1 MATGET
7 IVAQASAQGSS
18 QYGVVRLS
26 GQESLEAVA
35 PIFYR
40 RRSNEKFPPDDLSPR
55 IVSANNI
62 VENVDK
68 KEIVLGWLTPWMEE
82 SADPLQVVRCELFYW
97 PKGRGFTGERAVELH
112 LPGAPAILDSTVR
125 SILASKHARLANRGE
140 FTLRSFLSGRIDLTQ
155 AEAVLGTIEAESDHE
170 LRNAL
175 TQLSGNLSRDF
186 AELREK
192 LFDVLCDLEAGFDFA
207 DEDIEFISASAVK
220 TKLQEAKSQ
229 IEETLIRARTKLGAD
244 QTPRVALIGSPNAGK
259 SSLFNALVRRF
270 GDAASTDALVSE
282 EAGTTRD
289 YLEEALNID
298 GVHFLLV
305 DSAGVE
311 SKRTI
316 EAVGNAAPRALA
328 QRNLAQ
334 VVANASLIVYCVA
347 PDVADSIEEKRIETL
362 INPKTP
368 VVRVTT
374 KHDLNSAESF
384 SSVSLATSA
393 TTGYGIEKLAAE
405 IVGKLKE
412 ETENGEIVP
421 STALRCQEALSE
433 ALDALQNAL
442 TIMDDQL
449 GDDFLLASEI
459 RVALDRV
466 GIVTGQ
472 VHTDDLLDRIFSR
485 FCIGK

>member
-1 MATGET
+1 M
-7 IVAQASAQGSS
+7 S
-18 QYGVVRLS
+18 
-26 GQESLEAVA
+26 
-35 PIFYR
+35 
-40 RRSNEKFPPDDLSPR
+40 KPR
-55 IVSANNI
+55 
-62 VENVDK
+62 
-68 KEIVLGWLTPWMEE
+68 P
-82 SADPLQVVRCELFYW
+82 
-97 PKGRGFTGERAVELH
+97 
-112 LPGAPAILDSTVR
+112 
-125 SILASKHARLANRGE
+125 
-140 FTLRSFLSGRIDLTQ
+140 
-155 AEAVLGTIEAESDHE
+155 
-170 LRNAL
+170 
-175 TQLSGNLSRDF
+175 
-186 AELREK
+186 
-192 LFDVLCDLEAGFDFA
+192 
-207 DEDIEFISASAVK
+207 
-220 TKLQEAKSQ
+220 
-229 IEETLIRARTKLGAD
+229 
-244 QTPRVALIGSPNAGK
+244 
-259 SSLFNALVRRF
+259 
-270 GDAASTDALVSE
+270 LVSE

-334 VVANASLIVYCVA
+334 VVANASLIVHCVA

-393 TTGYGIEKLAAE
+393 TTGYGLEKLAAE

-442 TIMDDQL
+442 TIMDDPL